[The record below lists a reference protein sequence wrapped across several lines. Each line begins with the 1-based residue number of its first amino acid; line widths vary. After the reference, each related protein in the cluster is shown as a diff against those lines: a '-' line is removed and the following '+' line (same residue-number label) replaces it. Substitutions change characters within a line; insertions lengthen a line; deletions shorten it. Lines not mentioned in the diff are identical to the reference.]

1 MTLNERLFI
10 VVPLVSL
17 ICNLLLLLTVL
28 ASRKNRL
35 VNAFIIQ
42 LCVFTAWTAGSLFMR
57 MTVWPGPEF
66 WYNV

>member
-28 ASRKNRL
+28 AARPDTGIFGEEGY
-35 VNAFIIQ
+35 A
-42 LCVFTAWTAGSLFMR
+42 VFVPQDYQTEAA
-57 MTVWPGPEF
+57 
-66 WYNV
+66 

>member
-42 LCVFTAWTAGSLFMR
+42 LCVFTAWTAGR
-57 MTVWPGPEF
+57 
-66 WYNV
+66 